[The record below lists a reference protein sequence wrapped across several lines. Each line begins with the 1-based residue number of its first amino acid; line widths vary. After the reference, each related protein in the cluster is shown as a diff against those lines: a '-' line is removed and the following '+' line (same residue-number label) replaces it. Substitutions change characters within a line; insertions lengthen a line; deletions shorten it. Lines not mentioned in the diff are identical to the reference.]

1 MFRQRIRLRYS
12 IGGDKR
18 FLSHHDLMRLWLRAL
33 RRAELPLRMSEG
45 FHVRPKVSFALARGV
60 GIASQSEWFEFE
72 LADWVNPDAVY
83 RALAPRLP
91 AGIAIVELSVV
102 SPGDRALA
110 VRAVYVAELPGL
122 PDDID
127 ERMAALLARAEI
139 IVARGDPEAPR
150 RVDIRPLLESV
161 QRDGPRLV
169 IVARC
174 KNEGTLKPEEVLR
187 ELGLGTDE
195 IAHGLIT
202 RTELA
207 LAS

>member
-18 FLSHHDLMRLWLRAL
+18 FLSHHDLMRVWLRAL
-33 RRAELPLRMSEG
+33 RRAELPLRLSEG
-45 FHVRPKVSFALARGV
+45 FHVRPKVSFALAKSV
-60 GIASQSEWFEFE
+60 GIASESEWFEFE
-72 LADWVNPDAVY
+72 LADWVNPEAVY

-91 AGIAIVELSVV
+91 EGIAIVELSVV
-102 SPGDRALA
+102 SPGDRAVA
-110 VRAVYVAELPGL
+110 TRAVYAAELQQL
-122 PDDID
+122 PEDID
-127 ERMAALLARAEI
+127 ERIAGLLARAEI
-139 IVARGDPEAPR
+139 VVSRGDPESPR

-161 QRDGPRLV
+161 RREDSRLV
-169 IVARC
+169 IAARC

-187 ELGLGTDE
+187 ELGLGGEE
-195 IAHGLIT
+195 IARGLIT